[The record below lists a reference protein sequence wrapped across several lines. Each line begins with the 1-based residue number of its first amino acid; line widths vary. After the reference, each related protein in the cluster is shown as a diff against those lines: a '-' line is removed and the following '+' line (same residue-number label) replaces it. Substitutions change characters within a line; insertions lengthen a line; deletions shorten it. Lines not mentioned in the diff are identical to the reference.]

1 LNTFPAPAGRVPSP
15 DEDDAAGGPVV
26 ESVHMTGLAPA
37 AAARAD
43 SSRIRRMRAAHSYW
57 AVLGAIFVGFFLA
70 ALLPDSAWATSLIVL
85 VQSATLLIAIWTAG
99 WSVNER
105 TASVALATAAGF
117 AAVVNLFWQG
127 EALTAALLI
136 VAGILTIAI
145 AVVIARGAVAQ
156 NDVNSRSVAGAI
168 CVYLLFGLMF
178 MFVYGLLAIL
188 GHGPFFAQG
197 TDGTRPL
204 RLYFS
209 FVTLATLGYGD
220 YTPAGNLGHAL
231 AVLEALIG
239 QLYLVTVVAVV
250 VTRLGRPRPRMVG
263 KEKENDGTQA

>member
-1 LNTFPAPAGRVPSP
+1 
-15 DEDDAAGGPVV
+15 
-26 ESVHMTGLAPA
+26 MTDLAPA
-37 AAARAD
+37 RAARLD
-43 SSRIRRMRAAHSYW
+43 RPRLTRMRAAHSYW

-70 ALLPDSAWATSLIVL
+70 ALLADAPWATSLIVL
-85 VQSATLLIAIWTAG
+85 VQSATLLVAIWTAG
-99 WSVNER
+99 WAMGER
-105 TASVALATAAGF
+105 TVPFALAATAGSA
-117 AAVVNLFWQG
+117 AAVNFFWQG
-127 EALTAALLI
+127 EALTAALGI
-136 VAGILTIAI
+136 VAGVLTVTI
-145 AVVIARGAVAQ
+145 AVVIAAGAVGQ
-156 NDVNSRSVAGAI
+156 NEVNSRSVAGAI
-168 CVYLLFGLMF
+168 CVYMLFGLLF
-178 MFVYGLLAIL
+178 MWVYSILAVL

-250 VTRLGRPRPRMVG
+250 VTRLGRPGRRILTRGNESEDDPS
-263 KEKENDGTQA
+263 